1 MMYLHNFRML
11 YDFPLHYMVF
21 CSTVVA
27 YTHAGAISSFR
38 SDIRHALP
46 HPVPKQP
53 SRTNQ
58 TPSPDTELERREKW
72 KGAMSP

>member
-1 MMYLHNFRML
+1 MYLHSFRML
-11 YDFPLHYMVF
+11 YEHSTSFPLHYMLF

-38 SDIRHALP
+38 SDIRHTLP
-46 HPVPKQP
+46 LPVHKQH

-58 TPSPDTELERREKW
+58 TPSLIVTQIER
-72 KGAMSP
+72 